1 MEQMERTEYDLTI
14 LAMANRGNGNGRL
27 LEDVC
32 EEVVGIWPGRF
43 NEFFPAVKGLV
54 QRGDLTCEERA
65 VPIGGVSRVRGASDN
80 WTTKRFV
87 YSITEQGREH
97 AMKATKTATDPKV
110 RKARTP
116 KTTKAK
122 GRDPRLPAVGTIL
135 KVIHKGKPA
144 AMKVLEDGF
153 EMSGNHYKSISAAA
167 MAITGRSTN
176 GFLFWGLI
184 GNKKSAV
191 KVEPKAA
198 PKKAQAKPKAPKAK
212 RGGKGKDGKKAAGD
226 LDRTVKGSSEA

>member
-1 MEQMERTEYDLTI
+1 
-14 LAMANRGNGNGRL
+14 
-27 LEDVC
+27 
-32 EEVVGIWPGRF
+32 
-43 NEFFPAVKGLV
+43 
-54 QRGDLTCEERA
+54 
-65 VPIGGVSRVRGASDN
+65 
-80 WTTKRFV
+80 
-87 YSITEQGREH
+87 
-97 AMKATKTATDPKV
+97 V

-184 GNKKSAV
+184 GQKKSAEAV
-191 KVEPKAA
+191 A
-198 PKKAQAKPKAPKAK
+198 PKKKAEAPKK
-212 RGGKGKDGKKAAGD
+212 TRGGKGKGGKKAVGD
-226 LDRTVKGSSEA
+226 LGRTVRGSSKAAPKAVQAVGSEA